1 MRMLLRAS
9 IPVEIGNAAIK
20 AGTLGPTIHQILAGT
35 NHEAVYFFPDDQ
47 GQRSVAIIVE
57 MKDSSEMPGL
67 ADPWHLAFN
76 AKVSIR
82 PVMTLQDLVA
92 AGPGI
97 SRAVADFGK

>member
-9 IPVEIGNAAIK
+9 IPVEAGNAAIK

-35 NHEAVYFFPDDQ
+35 PHEAVYFFSDDL
-47 GQRSVAIIVE
+47 GQRSVAIILD
-57 MKDSSEMPGL
+57 MKDSSELPGL

-76 AKVSIR
+76 ANVSTR
-82 PVMTLQDLVA
+82 PVMSLEDLVK

-97 SRAVADFGK
+97 SRAVADYGK

>member
-9 IPVEIGNAAIK
+9 IPVEAGNAAIK

-35 NHEAVYFFPDDQ
+35 PHEAVYFFSDDL
-47 GQRSVAIIVE
+47 GQRSVAIILE

-76 AKVSIR
+76 ATVSTR
-82 PVMTLQDLVA
+82 PVMTLEDLVK

-97 SRAVADFGK
+97 SRAVADYGN